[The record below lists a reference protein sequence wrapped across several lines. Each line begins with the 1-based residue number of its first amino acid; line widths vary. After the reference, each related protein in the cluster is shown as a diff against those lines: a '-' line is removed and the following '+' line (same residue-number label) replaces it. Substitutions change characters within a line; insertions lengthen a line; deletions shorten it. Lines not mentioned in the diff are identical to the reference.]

1 MTSQNKATEFSKSF
15 TLASV
20 RSFSKY
26 YCANSTLACGYNRE
40 MLLSQKICTFLDFRQ
55 IKSENKRPAHQKVY
69 QLGSIHV
76 IDHMPE
82 KSLSYLSEILSFHR
96 IRHMHSTAFRDAKK
110 SGHGEG
116 IFKIVCNV

>member
-1 MTSQNKATEFSKSF
+1 MTSQNKATEFSKSC

-26 YCANSTLACGYNRE
+26 YCANSTLARGYNGE
-40 MLLSQKICTFLDFRQ
+40 MLHSQKIRSFLDFRQ
-55 IKSENKRPAHQKVY
+55 TKSENKRTAHQKVY

-76 IDHMPE
+76 IDHRTE
-82 KSLSYLSEILSFHR
+82 KFLSYLREILILSNQAH
-96 IRHMHSTAFRDAKK
+96 AFDCRRDAQK
-110 SGHGEG
+110 SCHGEG

>member
-1 MTSQNKATEFSKSF
+1 MTSQHKATEFSKSF

-26 YCANSTLACGYNRE
+26 YCANSTLARGYNGE
-40 MLLSQKICTFLDFRQ
+40 MLHSQKIRNFLDFRQ
-55 IKSENKRPAHQKVY
+55 TKSENKRTAHQKVY
-69 QLGSIHV
+69 QFGSIHV
-76 IDHMPE
+76 IDHMTE
-82 KSLSYLSEILSFHR
+82 KFLSYLREILSFHR
-96 IRHMHSTAFRDAKK
+96 IRHMHSTACRDAQK